1 MELSPGPMR
10 RAAALLMQPL
20 SGPENLHAAVVDY
33 HVRSPSSGPSRPP
46 GRRCGGKT
54 GCGSCAGP
62 DGLGH
67 REIEA
72 EQIHDR
78 TKHAFGLTPRPTE
91 CQPQH
96 QAHFDDDIQY
106 PRPAA
111 LPPRRRHI
119 RPSSRLCNGP
129 SGFYAGA
136 VHLSCMASGSS
147 GSAGELYTRPAF
159 SAPIAISAPTSNRM
173 QEFTSG
179 FRRNCY
185 EQSRLPHRKGC
196 RPIRPNQDP
205 SKSPILRFAD
215 RQGKV

>member
-1 MELSPGPMR
+1 VPPRFSCSHSRNPSR
-10 RAAALLMQPL
+10 RCCRLPRALAFLRAVARPQADAAA
-20 SGPENLHAAVVDY
+20 
-33 HVRSPSSGPSRPP
+33 
-46 GRRCGGKT
+46 GKH
-54 GCGSCAGP
+54 GVIR
-62 DGLGH
+62 H

-78 TKHAFGLTPRPTE
+78 TKHAFGLTPRPTK

-106 PRPAA
+106 PRRPVALSPPASRPRWLRA
-111 LPPRRRHI
+111 CPGPRRPRRRHI

-136 VHLSCMASGSS
+136 VHLSCIASGSS

>member
-20 SGPENLHAAVVDY
+20 PKPFTPLLSITTCARLPQ
-33 HVRSPSSGPSRPP
+33 
-46 GRRCGGKT
+46 GRRAPQADAAAGKH
-54 GCGSCAGP
+54 GVIR
-62 DGLGH
+62 H

-111 LPPRRRHI
+111 LPPRRHI